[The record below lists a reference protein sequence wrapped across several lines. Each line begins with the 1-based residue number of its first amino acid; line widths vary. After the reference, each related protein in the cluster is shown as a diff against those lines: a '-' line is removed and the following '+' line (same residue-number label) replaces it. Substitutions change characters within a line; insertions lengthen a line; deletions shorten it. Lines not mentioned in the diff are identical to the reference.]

1 MDNLDIVESD
11 LVSGT
16 SSPNDQDI
24 HTAEDITDEGGDES
38 IQKVINDLERLCH
51 LLTLDKQSR
60 KGTNSPLFG
69 ARLSHGAD
77 LMVQSASGSGLF
89 PVHRVWLA
97 ARSPVLCELLSST
110 RTIQDPG
117 SAISLRLAHPKSA
130 LTSPLTRLI
139 FTGCHA
145 MSILILLTYLYT
157 DELLSVWDHRVAVT
171 LEQQLRDLKIKPG
184 LVKLEL
190 QALARLLNLPKLA
203 EAAQS
208 PAKRTPVPS
217 MVFDMQRLLDNAQ
230 KQGLTHSPLRPDVI
244 LQLKDKSTLPFC
256 CPPRSLFIFCW
267 SI

>member
-1 MDNLDIVESD
+1 
-11 LVSGT
+11 
-16 SSPNDQDI
+16 
-24 HTAEDITDEGGDES
+24 
-38 IQKVINDLERLCH
+38 
-51 LLTLDKQSR
+51 
-60 KGTNSPLFG
+60 
-69 ARLSHGAD
+69 
-77 LMVQSASGSGLF
+77 
-89 PVHRVWLA
+89 
-97 ARSPVLCELLSST
+97 
-110 RTIQDPG
+110 
-117 SAISLRLAHPKSA
+117 
-130 LTSPLTRLI
+130 
-139 FTGCHA
+139 

-244 LQLKDKSTLPFC
+244 LQLKDKEVLCHSVVLRARSSFFAGLFDDDEWTIKRWDEYGTITVNLRHMDWRVMQFPLRFICGGFEDTADLFCTLGEVTSF
-256 CPPRSLFIFCW
+256 
-267 SI
+267 